1 MQKSKEERRGKE
13 KEGKGIKA
21 EMAHPERFEL
31 PTDRFVADYSI
42 QLSYGCA
49 GQQALDCMAHPERFE
64 LPTDRFVADYSIQLS
79 YGCAVI
85 CYCMQSQCDGGEK
98 GIRTLDTIFIV
109 VCSLSRGVPSATR
122 SSLRDCVAAL
132 S

>member
-1 MQKSKEERRGKE
+1 MQKSKEVRRGKE

-21 EMAHPERFEL
+21 E
-31 PTDRFVADYSI
+31 
-42 QLSYGCA
+42 
-49 GQQALDCMAHPERFE
+49 MAHPERFE

>member
-1 MQKSKEERRGKE
+1 MQKSKEVRRGKE

-49 GQQALDCMAHPERFE
+49 VLIATAMGSLAERKGFE
-64 LPTDRFVADYSIQLS
+64 PSIQLL
-79 YGCAVI
+79 GR
-85 CYCMQSQCDGGEK
+85 M
-98 GIRTLDTIFIV
+98 L
-109 VCSLSRGVPSATR
+109 P
-122 SSLRDCVAAL
+122 
-132 S
+132 